1 MDGTVTRKEWWGLW
15 ASEGG
20 GVAEA
25 SSGLR
30 EESSVTPRF
39 QV

>member
-1 MDGTVTRKEWWGLW
+1 MDGTVTRREWWGLW

-20 GVAEA
+20 GL
-25 SSGLR
+25 G

-39 QV
+39 QI